1 MVKKA
6 KKVKVKRPTSKRA
19 SAAEVTRLGAALRA
33 LGGLGG
39 SAVGGLIGMP
49 AGGASVGSS
58 LGAALSKWLG
68 SGDYSVGTNTIVK
81 KVMKGSDSVPMMHQ
95 DGQSIVVRHKEY
107 LGEVFGS
114 ENFRVNQSF
123 EINPGNSSTFP
134 WLSGV
139 AAHFQEY
146 KIRGLVFHYVPTSG
160 SAVSSLNAALGSV
173 MLQTS
178 YRSNDTPPAS
188 KVELLNE
195 YCSNESVPSEPF
207 AHPVECDPREN
218 PFNVQYVRTGAVPTG
233 DSKLLYDLGITHIAV
248 SGQQVTDKA
257 LGDLW
262 ITYEIELK
270 KPVLESNTTTQV
282 LSRQLEFLTG
292 PFTGSTLFSGSPTS
306 IRGTLE
312 LSTSGNTVTFPKGA
326 LGFYILI
333 VRIASTGA
341 GFTAFNGGAS
351 ATLTNCAPANTVGT
365 STYARNVLAAGTSS
379 LGSAFIIA
387 SVVIVSPTVQATV
400 TFPTVTFAGDTIG
413 FTQLSVVPCN
423 AFSL

>member
-6 KKVKVKRPTSKRA
+6 KKIKVKRPTSKRT
-19 SAAEVTRLGAALRA
+19 SPAEVTRLGAALRA

-81 KVMKGSDSVPMMHQ
+81 KVMKGSDSIPMMHQ

-107 LGEVFGS
+107 LGEIFGS
-114 ENFRVNQSF
+114 ESFRVNQSF
-123 EINPGNSSTFP
+123 ELNPGNSSTFP

-160 SAVSSLNAALGSV
+160 AAVASVNAALGSV

-248 SGQQVTDKA
+248 SGQQITDKA

-282 LSRQLEFLTG
+282 LSRQLEFLNG
-292 PFTGSTLFSGSPTS
+292 PFTGTTFFPTPATTV
-306 IRGTLE
+306 RGTLE
-312 LSTSGNTVTFPKGA
+312 ISTSGNTVTFPKGA
-326 LGFYILI
+326 IGFYLL
-333 VRIASTGA
+333 VARVASAGA
-341 GFTAFNGGAS
+341 GFTAFNGG
-351 ATLTNCAPANTVGT
+351 TGPVYTNCTPANTVGT
-365 STYARNVLAAGTSS
+365 TTFTRNVLLTGAGT
-379 LGSAFIIA
+379 LGTAFIMA
-387 SVVIVSPTVQATV
+387 GVVITSPTVQAAV

-413 FTQLSVVPCN
+413 FVQLSVVPCN
-423 AFSL
+423 AFAL